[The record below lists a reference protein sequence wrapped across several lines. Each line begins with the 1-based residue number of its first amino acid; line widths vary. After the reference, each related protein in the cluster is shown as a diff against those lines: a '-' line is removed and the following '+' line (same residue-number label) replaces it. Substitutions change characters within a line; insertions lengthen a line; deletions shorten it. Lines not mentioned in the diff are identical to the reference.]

1 MKKNKEI
8 KYYENPEDNAAFMRC
23 VDLLAGLIEKYA
35 DKILND
41 IFYGDYVVDVMGRH
55 MIIEVVPIPY
65 EEEILKDY
73 CHRTYSGNMK
83 KAA

>member
-1 MKKNKEI
+1 MKKNKEF

-35 DKILND
+35 DRILNV
-41 IFYGDYVVDVMGRH
+41 IFYGDYVVDVMGMK
-55 MIIEVVPIPY
+55 MIIEVVPAPY
-65 EEEILKDY
+65 EEEVLKDY

>member
-1 MKKNKEI
+1 MEKSKEI
-8 KYYENPEDNAAFMRC
+8 RYFEKPEDNVAFMRC

-35 DKILND
+35 DRILNVT
-41 IFYGDYVVDVMGRH
+41 FYGDYVVDVMGMK
-55 MIIEVVPIPY
+55 MIIEVVPTPY
-65 EEEILKDY
+65 EEEVLKDY

>member
-41 IFYGDYVVDVMGRH
+41 IFYGDYVVDVMGWH

-65 EEEILKDY
+65 EEETLKEY
-73 CHRTYSGNMK
+73 SHRVYFGNMK